1 MCFRVR
7 EFVAKL
13 LQPHCAHNI
22 QSNSHYH
29 CVATVIL
36 GFAVFASNVIGHF
49 TQNEMLIYVSELLQ
63 FGMCISL
70 LLLFV
75 AVHIYMTRTS
85 VGDAAASTFR
95 KRRRLVH
102 VAFAFVEITL
112 LLRTLLWL
120 YIAVALHNATRVL
133 IPALLPPCLE

>member
-36 GFAVFASNVIGHF
+36 GFAVFASNVIGCRHP
-49 TQNEMLIYVSELLQ
+49 QQ
-63 FGMCISL
+63 
-70 LLLFV
+70 
-75 AVHIYMTRTS
+75 
-85 VGDAAASTFR
+85 ASSGWGRSFC
-95 KRRRLVH
+95 
-102 VAFAFVEITL
+102 
-112 LLRTLLWL
+112 
-120 YIAVALHNATRVL
+120 
-133 IPALLPPCLE
+133 PSDS